1 MKVFG
6 KQQVSLDCPSC
17 KRKLKV
23 SLVEISKQVTITYR
37 YCWQKI
43 ALQDKSGGTKNVIG
57 QLDKLNNL
65 FK

>member
-1 MKVFG
+1 MDFG
-6 KQQVSLDCPSC
+6 KQQVPLDCPSC

-23 SLVEISKQVTITYR
+23 SLTEISKQVTITCR
-37 YCWQKI
+37 YCRQKI
-43 ALQDKSGGTKNVIG
+43 ALQDKKSETKKVIG